1 MSTIEGWTD
10 PLSVDPDD
18 RPAITAANF
27 AAIARFNE
35 RANADRARFE
45 NR

>member
-1 MSTIEGWTD
+1 MTIPGWTD

-18 RPAITAANF
+18 RPAVTAANI

-35 RANADRARFE
+35 RAAQDRARFE